1 MASLTGKSRHA
12 GLAAGITIFAAAMLM
27 FSGLSQFLW
36 GIAALVN
43 DQFLVRVGGYIY
55 AFDSTTWGWIHL
67 ILGAGLVAVGIFILM
82 GKSWAYLIGIILA
95 ILNAVLNFLWLPIS
109 PLAALVFIAINVL
122 VVWALAT
129 IRRD

>member
-1 MASLTGKSRHA
+1 
-12 GLAAGITIFAAAMLM
+12 LAAGITIFAAAMLM

-67 ILGAGLVAVGIFILM
+67 ILGAGFVAVGIFILM
-82 GKSWAYLIGIILA
+82 GKSWAYLTGIILA
-95 ILNAVLNFLWLPIS
+95 VLNAVLNFLWLPTS